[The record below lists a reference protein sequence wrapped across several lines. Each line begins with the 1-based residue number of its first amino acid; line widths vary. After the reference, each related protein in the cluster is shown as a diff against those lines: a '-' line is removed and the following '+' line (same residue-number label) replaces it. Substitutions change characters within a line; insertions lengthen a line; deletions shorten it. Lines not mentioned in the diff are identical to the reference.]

1 MLYYLE
7 DELIHVK
14 RQQRML
20 SQGNVA
26 MVGYSDGSGSKQF
39 GPGWVNFLWLGL
51 GQPSMVWVWKISPR
65 NVKCFNFFHFRS
77 KKSLPAGSKS
87 TRVKGGYFKSK
98 LRSGQG
104 PSLGQDLSS
113 EVTVNTQKD

>member
-65 NVKCFNFFHFRS
+65 NVKCFNFF
-77 KKSLPAGSKS
+77 SLPVKTNIFGLGQKVPGSKAG
-87 TRVKGGYFKSK
+87 TSK
-98 LRSGQG
+98 ASSGQVKAH
-104 PSLGQDLSS
+104 L
-113 EVTVNTQKD
+113 